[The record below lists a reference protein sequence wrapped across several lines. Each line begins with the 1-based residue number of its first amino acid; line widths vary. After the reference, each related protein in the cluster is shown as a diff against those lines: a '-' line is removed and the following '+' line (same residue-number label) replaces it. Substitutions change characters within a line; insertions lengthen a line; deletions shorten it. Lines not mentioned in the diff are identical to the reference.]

1 MSHRSPLR
9 RQWLR
14 TRGGA
19 LLACALI
26 VTPLAA
32 GATATT
38 AAATAAMSIPE
49 QQYHGIAYATGGI
62 TPEEAAAFRAETD
75 KYPLA
80 LEIVEKQAAD
90 KKRDEFTASAK
101 VQIKRGDKTVFDSA
115 AAGPFMLVRLDP
127 GVYSITATLG
137 THTLH
142 KMHVHVAAGRTAH
155 ELFEFP
161 VHSD

>member
-9 RQWLR
+9 AHWLR
-14 TRGGA
+14 TSAGA
-19 LLACALI
+19 LLACGLV
-26 VTPLAA
+26 VTPFVA
-32 GATATT
+32 GAAATT
-38 AAATAAMSIPE
+38 AAAAAATSFPE
-49 QQYHGIAYATGGI
+49 QQYRGIAYATGGI
-62 TPEEAAAFRAETD
+62 SPDEAAAYRAESG

-80 LEIVEKQAAD
+80 VEIVEKEAPNM
-90 KKRDEFTASAK
+90 KRDEFTARAQ
-101 VQIKRGDKTVFDSA
+101 VQIKRGDKTVFDSR

-142 KMHVHVAAGRTAH
+142 KSHVHVAAGKTAH

-161 VHSD
+161 PHTD